1 MVPPVACSEVG
12 LRRDSQSEDRRKLGT
27 HIIRVCE
34 YAIPSSP
41 IVGPSL
47 SPVSSHLYQ
56 QGDDVSQT
64 IDRSTADDP
73 RWGAHVP
80 WSLRYRIIV
89 KKGDFQKFMTMLG
102 TRLHLL
108 FEHNEASIPNIDY
121 FLARLVIESL
131 GRLELKRG
139 QTWANMVYYYFAP
152 TTIHEAANTRTAN
165 DPEEEDCN
173 RKRYGDPKAYAKVVA
188 IAEATKPTR
197 YAAHWQNLVAER
209 LEVLQSIV
217 VLLQQ
222 DKKHDALKS
231 LVRDVRRIAA
241 DSCILLDFK
250 GDPPT
255 LVPVEEPLL
264 QKEVLDRLLPRLETS
279 FPSRAADLTKAYH
292 DLLKGVDTNTVFGNA
307 FKALEQLAREIS
319 SVPKLEL
326 SDRAALEKSFPQLHG
341 TIRETIIKLAAH
353 RGDEGAHG
361 RKGPDEYEIR
371 YLLLCICN
379 VALVLL
385 EYKEHCG

>member
-1 MVPPVACSEVG
+1 MCKPLP
-12 LRRDSQSEDRRKLGT
+12 
-27 HIIRVCE
+27 
-34 YAIPSSP
+34 P
-41 IVGPSL
+41 IVTTSL
-47 SPVSSHLYQ
+47 SPVPSHLHQ
-56 QGDDVSQT
+56 HEADVTQPN
-64 IDRSTADDP
+64 DRSPAHDP
-73 RWGAHVP
+73 RWESHVP
-80 WSLRYRIIV
+80 WSLRYTILV
-89 KKGDFQKFMTMLG
+89 EKGDFPKFMTMLG
-102 TRLHLL
+102 TRLHIL
-108 FEHNEASIPNIDY
+108 FEHNEANIPNISY
-121 FLARLVIESL
+121 FLARLVTESL
-131 GRLELKRG
+131 GRFQAKSG
-139 QTWANMVYYYFAP
+139 QTYGNMVYHYFVP
-152 TTIHEAANTRTAN
+152 TTIQEDANARTTN
-165 DPEEEDCN
+165 DPEKKDCD
-173 RKRYGDPKAYAKVVA
+173 RLLFSDRKAYAKALA
-188 IAEATKPTR
+188 IEQATKPAR
-197 YAAHWQNLVAER
+197 YAAHWQNLIAER

-222 DKKHDALKS
+222 DKKHEALKS
-231 LVRDVRRIAA
+231 LVRDVRRFAA
-241 DSCILLDFK
+241 ESCILLDIK

-255 LVPVEEPLL
+255 LVPIEEPLL
-264 QKEVLDRLLPRLETS
+264 QTEVLDRLLPRLETK

-307 FKALEQLAREIS
+307 FKALEELAREIS

-326 SDRAALEKSFPQLHG
+326 SDRASLEKSFPKLHG